1 MKATLEFNLPDD
13 EYEFSLATNARE
25 MWSALTDIQQD
36 VRAIYKWENL
46 DEREFAIVERIYS
59 MINENVSNIKI
70 TQ

>member
-1 MKATLEFNLPDD
+1 MRATLEFNLPDD
-13 EYEFSLATNARE
+13 EYEFSLAINARE
-25 MWSALTDIQQD
+25 MWYALTDIQQD

-59 MINENVSNIKI
+59 MINESVSNIKI